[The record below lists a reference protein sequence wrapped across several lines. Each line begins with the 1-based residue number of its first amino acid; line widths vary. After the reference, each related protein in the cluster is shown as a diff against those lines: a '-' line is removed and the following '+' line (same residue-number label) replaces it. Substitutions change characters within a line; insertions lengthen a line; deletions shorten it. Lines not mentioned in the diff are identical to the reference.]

1 MIPKIIHLCWLG
13 GDPYPGLI
21 RRCLRSWERV
31 LPDYEVKLWNRETF
45 DVDSVPFVRDAVSVR
60 QWAPAADYIRL
71 WALNRHGGIYLDSD
85 VYVRRSFDD
94 LLSRDFF
101 TAVERLGPGPA
112 QVGIQAAVLG
122 SIPGHPFLKECMKYY
137 EESPFFLPDGTYAI
151 QKMTAPGWYA
161 KVAEA
166 SFGFKRM
173 DKRQELRDGMLIL
186 PSETIHSS
194 LLNVPPDCRAIHC
207 CNGDWNIW
215 AKRKFHQKAYRR
227 LMPLLLWRI
236 SVADALRSCVSR

>member
-45 DVDSVPFVRDAVSVR
+45 DVDSVPLVREAV
-60 QWAPAADYIRL
+60 
-71 WALNRHGGIYLDSD
+71 GIYLDSD

-101 TAVERLGPGPA
+101 TAVERLGPDPA

-137 EESPFFLPDGTYAI
+137 EESPFFLRAGEVHALMGENGAGMRRWPR
-151 QKMTAPGWYA
+151 PLS
-161 KVAEA
+161 A
-166 SFGFKRM
+166 SSG
-173 DKRQELRDGMLIL
+173 
-186 PSETIHSS
+186 
-194 LLNVPPDCRAIHC
+194 
-207 CNGDWNIW
+207 
-215 AKRKFHQKAYRR
+215 
-227 LMPLLLWRI
+227 
-236 SVADALRSCVSR
+236 

>member
-1 MIPKIIHLCWLG
+1 
-13 GDPYPGLI
+13 
-21 RRCLRSWERV
+21 
-31 LPDYEVKLWNRETF
+31 
-45 DVDSVPFVRDAVSVR
+45 
-60 QWAPAADYIRL
+60 
-71 WALNRHGGIYLDSD
+71 
-85 VYVRRSFDD
+85 
-94 LLSRDFF
+94 
-101 TAVERLGPGPA
+101 
-112 QVGIQAAVLG
+112 
-122 SIPGHPFLKECMKYY
+122 MKYY

-161 KVAEA
+161 TVAEA
-166 SFGFKRM
+166 SFGFERM